1 MLNQMI
7 TINNSSIIAYEH
19 DKLSS
24 CNGDCLSCDICK
36 ENCCINYCKPVYFEE
51 LKEYCSKE
59 NQDCGFGYD
68 YKEKSIKFEKYTG
81 IIQLKDGTYLEIL
94 PKITHDTKLDD
105 SRKIFQNLIFASHN
119 LTKEYKDSLITNSQ
133 IHKSNYIIEI
143 FISVF
148 CKDLKEILKRGI
160 KKSYIRKE
168 ENLNN
173 YKGKLKFSEHI
184 KRNSVTKNKF
194 YVEYSEFSI
203 DVPENRIL
211 KSACLSLLKMTKNDE
226 SKKTLRRAL
235 IEFDDVSPCFNLEKE
250 LQDKQINRL
259 HQYYLRPLQY
269 AEFFLRKQSFMPYK
283 GKKALPSL
291 LFPLNDMFEDYI
303 ENILKDNDIRF
314 RKQFSPYYL
323 AKDNG
328 KDIFKTKMD
337 YAYFDGK
344 IAIVLDAKWKVL
356 DPEKD
361 NYGVSQDDL
370 YQLFAYS
377 EIIKANKPI
386 ENISIALLYPKTVK
400 FNEIK
405 NWKYFNG
412 TEIFIVPVNV
422 LEPDNNAIIL
432 SLFEKV
438 CKRVEV

>member
-1 MLNQMI
+1 
-7 TINNSSIIAYEH
+7 
-19 DKLSS
+19 
-24 CNGDCLSCDICK
+24 
-36 ENCCINYCKPVYFEE
+36 
-51 LKEYCSKE
+51 
-59 NQDCGFGYD
+59 
-68 YKEKSIKFEKYTG
+68 
-81 IIQLKDGTYLEIL
+81 
-94 PKITHDTKLDD
+94 
-105 SRKIFQNLIFASHN
+105 
-119 LTKEYKDSLITNSQ
+119 
-133 IHKSNYIIEI
+133 
-143 FISVF
+143 
-148 CKDLKEILKRGI
+148 
-160 KKSYIRKE
+160 
-168 ENLNN
+168 
-173 YKGKLKFSEHI
+173 
-184 KRNSVTKNKF
+184 
-194 YVEYSEFSI
+194 
-203 DVPENRIL
+203 
-211 KSACLSLLKMTKNDE
+211 
-226 SKKTLRRAL
+226 
-235 IEFDDVSPCFNLEKE
+235 
-250 LQDKQINRL
+250 
-259 HQYYLRPLQY
+259 
-269 AEFFLRKQSFMPYK
+269 MPYK